1 MKFADF
7 DKKIIKDNVKY
18 SVDKITEIIQK
29 VGGREPGSK
38 EAFELRL
45 CKL

>member
-18 SVDKITEIIQK
+18 SVDKITEIIPNCQLK
-29 VGGREPGSK
+29 P
-38 EAFELRL
+38 
-45 CKL
+45 